1 MRVLLHGRSSPHQ
14 GSHVDECAWGLR
26 WSTFE
31 RGGGAGVWGATVMW
45 ERGLPGLWWADVWK
59 EGPAFT
65 LEQQDG
71 FLSMNFLVATW
82 VGSVSGSTH
91 S

>member
-1 MRVLLHGRSSPHQ
+1 MASCMGSGMRVLLPLGSSPHQ

-26 WSTFE
+26 CSTFE

-45 ERGLPGLWWADVWK
+45 ERGPPGLRWAEVWK

-65 LEQQDG
+65 SE
-71 FLSMNFLVATW
+71 
-82 VGSVSGSTH
+82 
-91 S
+91 